1 MPVRWFALKRR
12 IMAGITCA
20 LAMALLGNTFL
31 RNTAEARK
39 PAAAQEIIRVS
50 REAPMA
56 ETLASSD
63 SGVCVLYGVD
73 GEGETGRS
81 DCVML
86 LRLKGRTLRLC
97 SLARDTLVEIPG
109 VGREKLCHAYA
120 YGGPELA
127 RRTLR
132 DNFGV
137 EPVHYVSVNFA
148 QMPRII
154 DMMGGVDLPLS
165 DPEWHAMGYGGKNPG
180 WRHMS
185 GREALTYCRIRY
197 LDSDD
202 GRTARQRTLIE
213 ALIRKLEETPRQKL
227 PSLALSVLAAVRTD
241 MKAGEVLRLGKQAL
255 LGKTPLEV
263 ETLALPGDALDA
275 WGGLREDGLWY
286 YVYDLEAAA
295 RVLRGFL

>member
-1 MPVRWFALKRR
+1 MKGRIFAATMGVL
-12 IMAGITCA
+12 GIV
-20 LAMALLGNTFL
+20 LLG
-31 RNTAEARK
+31 TAFSGSGPEQPQK
-39 PAAAQEIIRVS
+39 PAPVPEKIRVS
-50 REAPMA
+50 REKVEAAAAAPV
-56 ETLASSD
+56 D

-73 GEGETGRS
+73 GEGESGRS

-86 LRLKGRTLRLC
+86 LRLRGRTLRLC

-109 VGREKLCHAYA
+109 IGEEKLCHAYA

-127 RRTLR
+127 KRTLK

-137 EPVHYVSVNFA
+137 EPLHYVSVNFA
-148 QMPRII
+148 QMPQII
-154 DMMGGVDLPLS
+154 DLLGGVDLPLS
-165 DPEWHAMGYGGKNPG
+165 DPEWHAMGYGGINPG

-213 ALIRKLEETPRQKL
+213 ALIRKLEATPRQKL
-227 PSLALSVLAAVRTD
+227 PALALSVLGALRTD
-241 MKAGEVLRLGKQAL
+241 MKPGEVLQLGKQAL
-255 LGKTPLEV
+255 CGKTPLRV
-263 ETLALPGDALDA
+263 ETLALPGDAVDA

-286 YVYDLEAAA
+286 YVYDLEAAS
-295 RVLRGFL
+295 RLLRGFL